1 MPLYQ
6 SWFKSPFKYIFLS
19 CFLIWFQDLL
29 KLVSSCSLMPSH
41 IILSTK
47 KKYLTN
53 KRMWIPNEKPLYKVS
68 AVSKSWYTFLFLTP
82 MINSLSYPFLYFWL
96 SHSLYH
102 SHLSLP
108 HRNSSQSHF
117 PGIHVSRIIL
127 CFLVFSSFFFNIF
140 IFSSETF
147 STHPYVALFC
157 ACVKT
162 TQPHSEPFF
171 HRIISGNITASK
183 NMKNSNPRKDIC
195 QKQQIIYLGMIVKK
209 KN

>member
-1 MPLYQ
+1 MKNP
-6 SWFKSPFKYIFLS
+6 YIRFRQFQRVDILF
-19 CFLIWFQDLL
+19 CFLPPW
-29 KLVSSCSLMPSH
+29 
-41 IILSTK
+41 
-47 KKYLTN
+47 LT
-53 KRMWIPNEKPLYKVS
+53 
-68 AVSKSWYTFLFLTP
+68 A
-82 MINSLSYPFLYFWL
+82 YPFLYFWL

-209 KN
+209 KKLRMFFPYLVIFEKCVFFFFTSLFCYYCY